1 MLIIGA
7 SGFSLESLEVYISN
21 NNSLDEITFF
31 DNVSQVINPL
41 IEKKFPVIRSFQEVR
56 SLPENFDFILGIG
69 SPSAREKL
77 FTIFTSEFGALPYNL
92 ISKNSSIGIINNT
105 IKKGVN
111 IMTGSIITSNCHI
124 GQGVLIN
131 LNVTIGHDTTIHD
144 FVEICPAVNISGN
157 CEIGKSAFIG
167 TGAILLPSIKIGEGA
182 IIAAGSVVIKDVPP
196 YTLFAGNPAVF
207 KKKLN

>member
-1 MLIIGA
+1 
-7 SGFSLESLEVYISN
+7 
-21 NNSLDEITFF
+21 
-31 DNVSQVINPL
+31 
-41 IEKKFPVIRSFQEVR
+41 
-56 SLPENFDFILGIG
+56 
-69 SPSAREKL
+69 
-77 FTIFTSEFGALPYNL
+77 
-92 ISKNSSIGIINNT
+92 
-105 IKKGVN
+105 
-111 IMTGSIITSNCHI
+111 MTGSIITSNCHI

-131 LNVTIGHDTTIHD
+131 LNVTIGHDSIIHD

-182 IIAAGSVVIKDVPP
+182 IVAAGSVVIKDVPP

>member
-31 DNVSQVINPL
+31 DNVSKVINPL
-41 IEKKFPVIRSFQEVR
+41 IEKQFPVIRSFEEVKL
-56 SLPENFDFILGIG
+56 LPKNFEFILGIG
-69 SPSAREKL
+69 TPSAREKL
-77 FTIFTSEFGALPYNL
+77 FTIFTSEFGGTPFNL
-92 ISKNSSIGIINNT
+92 ISKNTNIGVMNNT

-124 GQGVLIN
+124 GHGVLIN

-144 FVEICPAVNISGN
+144 FVEICPGVNISGN

-182 IIAAGSVVIKDVPP
+182 VIAAGSVVIKDVPP
-196 YTLFAGNPAVF
+196 YTLYAGNPAVF
-207 KKKLN
+207 KKTLN